1 MVKSKKTI
9 MKRSR
14 ALDYGEIR
22 KRNNE
27 AIRKTR
33 KKKKAQH
40 ESTLTQINSL
50 KAENEGLE
58 LRIQNLRGQLDSL
71 KEIYYEKH
79 AKPAEHPVI
88 KTEPLDNDE
97 TGEDEID
104 EDKYDQLRQIINEI
118 NILNNS

>member
-1 MVKSKKTI
+1 MGKSKKTI
-9 MKRSR
+9 TKRTRS
-14 ALDYGEIR
+14 LDYVEIR

-33 KKKKAQH
+33 EKKKAQH
-40 ESTLTQINSL
+40 EKTLTQINSL

-71 KEIYYEKH
+71 KEMFYEKH

-88 KTEPLDNDE
+88 QTESLD
-97 TGEDEID
+97 TGTNGDEID
-104 EDKYDQLRQIINEI
+104 EDKYNQLRQIINEI
-118 NILNNS
+118 SILNRS